1 MYKTVILNWDHIFLK
16 KTIKLET
23 NYKNIG
29 ERIYALRKYLLLSR
43 KEFCRKH
50 SLSEHLLRAL
60 ELSLISIKPEYSQKL
75 LKAFQAENST
85 CTEEWFLKGTGPSP
99 FPQSN
104 L

>member
-1 MYKTVILNWDHIFLK
+1 
-16 KTIKLET
+16 LEA

-29 ERIYALRKYLLLSR
+29 ERIYALRKHLLLSR

-75 LKAFQAENST
+75 LKAFQAENII
-85 CTEEWFLKGTGPSP
+85 CTEEWFLKETGPTLPFSSP
-99 FPQSN
+99 KS
-104 L
+104 LV